1 MVLPQHT
8 GLCYPACS
16 TYLCVFVGLYWY
28 SDQLPGGNVW
38 NSHATEMTIKRNWG
52 AAVLLK
58 PEYCTLDLDSQQVPA
73 CYNKDHKKKKNTT
86 AKWIQMSLFL
96 DPNLLTTRHISEK
109 AEPFFV
115 HIRYK
120 ILSKGTEWLYQACGI
135 LVKIIVS
142 NLQECRS
149 HARSLGQLPT
159 KSYLT
164 ECQ

>member
-1 MVLPQHT
+1 MVLPQHA
-8 GLCYPACS
+8 GLCYPAYS
-16 TYLCVFVGLYWY
+16 TLSLVGLYWY
-28 SDQLPGGNVW
+28 STSLWSVW
-38 NSHATEMTIKRNWG
+38 NSHATEMTITRNWG
-52 AAVLLK
+52 LAVLFK
-58 PEYCTLDLDSQQVPA
+58 PEYCTLDLDTQQVPA
-73 CYNKDHKKKKNTT
+73 CYNKDHKKNTK

-149 HARSLGQLPT
+149 HARSLGQLPA
-159 KSYLT
+159 KSCLT

>member
-1 MVLPQHT
+1 MVPP
-8 GLCYPACS
+8 PA
-16 TYLCVFVGLYWY
+16 YWT
-28 SDQLPGGNVW
+28 QLPCLFHLSLSLCWTLQVQW
-38 NSHATEMTIKRNWG
+38 STSPWSVSNSHATEMTIKRNWEV
-52 AAVLLK
+52 AVLFK

-73 CYNKDHKKKKNTT
+73 CYNKDHKKKNTR

-96 DPNLLTTRHISEK
+96 DPNLLATRHISEK

-149 HARSLGQLPT
+149 HARSFGQLPT
-159 KSYLT
+159 KSCLT